1 MQDPSRHVIMLVRY
15 GPARPE
21 GLPQLRTPLDLPAKG
36 YMSELRPPK
45 AAVATQLIEL
55 REAAS
60 GMSGS
65 GVGDSRGSGGV
76 WGRSAGLCRLMVLVA
91 GVF

>member
-1 MQDPSRHVIMLVRY
+1 MLVRY
-15 GPARPE
+15 GPARPK
-21 GLPQLRTPLDLPAKG
+21 GLPQVRTPLGLPAKG
-36 YMSELRPPK
+36 YMLEESCERQRK
-45 AAVATQLIEL
+45 QAVATQLIEL